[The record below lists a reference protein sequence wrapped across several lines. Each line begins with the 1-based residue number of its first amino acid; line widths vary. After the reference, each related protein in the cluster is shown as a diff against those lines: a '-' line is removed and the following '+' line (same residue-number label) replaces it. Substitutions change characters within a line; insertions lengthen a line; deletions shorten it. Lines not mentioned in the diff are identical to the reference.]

1 MGMLL
6 KDKVAI
12 VTGSGRGIGRDIAL
26 ALAAQGARVVVN
38 DIGGSERGDNPDVS
52 VAASVVKEIAARGGA
67 AIANTQSIAAYADAE
82 RMVSQAVEAFGRLDI
97 VVNNAGILRDSIFH
111 KMSEADWDA
120 VLGVHLKGS
129 FNLSRAAAGVFRERE
144 SGSFIHMTSTA
155 GLIGA
160 VGQANYASA
169 KMGVVGMSR
178 SIAMDMGRFGVRS
191 NCIAPFAWSRL
202 VGTVP
207 VGDAANAEKLEQMK
221 RLTPDKIAPL
231 VVALA
236 SDAAKDVSGQIFA
249 VRGDEIFLMSQPRP
263 VRSAHCSDGWTPE
276 RVLSRVLPAM
286 RPGFTPLERGRD
298 VFCWDPL

>member
-1 MGMLL
+1 MLL
-6 KDKVAI
+6 KDRVAI

-38 DIGGSERGDNPDVS
+38 DIGGSERGYNPDGS
-52 VAASVVKEIAARGGA
+52 VAASVVEEIAARGGT
-67 AIANTQSIAAYADAE
+67 AIANTQSIAVYADAE

-120 VLGVHLKGS
+120 VLSVHLKGS
-129 FNLSRAAAGVFRERE
+129 FNLSRAAAGVFRERG

-178 SIAMDMGRFGVRS
+178 SIAMDMDRFGVRS

-207 VGDAANAEKLEQMK
+207 VGDAANAEKLDQMK

-249 VRGDEIFLMSQPRP
+249 VRGNEMFLMSQPRP
-263 VRSAHCSDGWTPE
+263 VRSAHCGDGWTPE
-276 RVLSRVLPAM
+276 KVLSRVLPAM